1 MNILLSQL
9 CSAEEFLKSALVSHN
24 KFRAIHNS
32 PPLKLNMKMSKEAE
46 EFAKK
51 LFERGTKNQTMVHED
66 QLVLQREN
74 EGENLAA
81 GGGGLGGLTA
91 YGAVKNW

>member
-1 MNILLSQL
+1 MNNLLPQL
-9 CSAEEFLKSALVSHN
+9 CLADEFLNTALDSHN

-32 PPLKLNMKMSKEAE
+32 PPLKLNMNMSKEAE

-51 LFERGTKNQTMVHED
+51 LLERGTRNQPMVHED
-66 QLVLQREN
+66 QLVLKRED

-81 GGGGLGGLTA
+81 GGGSLGGLTA

>member
-1 MNILLSQL
+1 LNILLLQS
-9 CSAEEFLKSALVSHN
+9 CSAEEFLKSALDSHN
-24 KFRAIHNS
+24 KFRVIHNS

-51 LFERGTKNQTMVHED
+51 LFERGLKNQSIVHED

>member
-1 MNILLSQL
+1 MNILLLQL
-9 CSAEEFLKSALVSHN
+9 CSAEEFLKSAVDSHN

-32 PPLKLNMKMSKEAE
+32 PPLKFNMNMSKEAE

-51 LFERGTKNQTMVHED
+51 LFERGMRNQSMVHED
-66 QLVLQREN
+66 QLVLQKEH

>member
-1 MNILLSQL
+1 MN
-9 CSAEEFLKSALVSHN
+9 
-24 KFRAIHNS
+24 
-32 PPLKLNMKMSKEAE
+32 MSKEAE
-46 EFAKK
+46 EFAKM
-51 LFERGTKNQTMVHED
+51 LLERGKRNQPMVHED
-66 QLVLQREN
+66 QLVLRREH